1 MPRRRV
7 ISPDNRIAML
17 QTSKKGTNVKVAYA
31 RQFVKE
37 MR

>member
-17 QTSKKGTNVKVAYA
+17 QTSKKGTDVKVAYV
-31 RQFVKE
+31 RKFPKE